1 MYKYNLYQTNI
12 YPEMND
18 SKKKIINVCEPL
30 LTKNAKKYVLDCI
43 SSEWISSAG
52 KYLKDFENK
61 WANYCGAEDG
71 IAVTNG
77 TSALQVAFKSLNL
90 KHGDEVIMPSFTIIS
105 CATAVIEA
113 GAKPVFVDCYADTWC
128 LNVEEVKKKINKNT
142 KAILVVHMF
151 GHPAEM
157 EPIQKLVKRN
167 KLFLIEDAAEAHGAT
182 YKKKRVGSFGDLACF
197 SFYANKLIT
206 TGEGG
211 MVLSNNKKLTKRIR
225 SLINLSFRTDRRFYH
240 TEIGYNYR
248 LTNMQAAIGI
258 SQIENLDNHIKIKR
272 KNTLMY
278 NKIITKMNLPLRLPS
293 EQKDCMSVYWMYGI
307 VIKDRIFDASY
318 LSKEL
323 YKYGIETRPLFLG
336 MHQQPVLKDMQ
347 IFSKNKLPNT
357 EELAKYGLYL
367 PSGLKLNR
375 SKIVRVCDALKEIF
389 DEYKK

>member
-1 MYKYNLYQTNI
+1 
-12 YPEMND
+12 MNE

-258 SQIENLDNHIKIKR
+258 SQIENLENHIKIKR
-272 KNTLMY
+272 KNTFMY
-278 NKIITKMNLPLRLPS
+278 NKIIKKMNLPLRLPS

-323 YKYGIETRPLFLG
+323 AKYGIETRPLFLG

-375 SKIVRVCDALKEIF
+375 SKIVRVCDSLKEIF